1 MPYNNDIKGLAMKT
15 MRVLAVSLL
24 LASASAYAGEALHL
38 VERATTDAVTD
49 TGATGDS
56 GGDILTFANEV
67 FDRANVAKVGDNQGF
82 CVRTV
87 VGKAW
92 ECWWT
97 LALRDG
103 QITVQGPF
111 LDKGDS
117 VLAITGGTGKYA
129 SARGQ
134 MKLHARNDK
143 GTEYDFAYELE

>member
-1 MPYNNDIKGLAMKT
+1 VKAIYALT
-15 MRVLAVSLL
+15 AVTLL
-24 LASASAYAGEALHL
+24 VSANAVAGETMHV

-49 TGATGDS
+49 TGASGDS
-56 GGDILTFANEV
+56 AGDILTFANGV
-67 FDRANVAKVGDNQGF
+67 FDAANAGQVGTNQGY

-87 VGKAW
+87 VGQAW

-97 LALRDG
+97 LMLEGG

-129 SARGQ
+129 TARGQ

-143 GTEYDFAYELE
+143 GTEYDFVYELQ

>member
-1 MPYNNDIKGLAMKT
+1 MNT
-15 MRVLAVSLL
+15 MRVLGVSLL
-24 LASASAYAGEALHL
+24 LASASAYAGETLHV

-49 TGATGDS
+49 TGAKDDS
-56 GGDILTFANEV
+56 AGDILTFANEV
-67 FDRANVAKVGDNQGF
+67 FDRANAAKVGDNQGF

-97 LALRDG
+97 LSLSDG

-134 MKLHARNDK
+134 MKLHARNEK

>member
-1 MPYNNDIKGLAMKT
+1 MKT
-15 MRVLAVSLL
+15 LHVLAVSLSL
-24 LASASAYAGEALHL
+24 VGANAYAGEALHV

-56 GGDILTFANEV
+56 AGDILTFANEV
-67 FDRANVAKVGDNQGF
+67 FDRANATKLGDNQGF

-97 LALRDG
+97 LWLAGG

-129 SARGQ
+129 SSRGQ
-134 MKLHARNDK
+134 MKLHARNEK

>member
-1 MPYNNDIKGLAMKT
+1 MKT
-15 MRVLAVSLL
+15 LHVLAVSLSL
-24 LASASAYAGEALHL
+24 VGANAYAGEALHV

-56 GGDILTFANEV
+56 AGDILTFANEV
-67 FDRANVAKVGDNQGF
+67 FDRANATKLGDNQGF
-82 CVRTV
+82 CVRTA

-97 LALRDG
+97 LWLAGG

-129 SARGQ
+129 SSRGQ
-134 MKLHARNDK
+134 MKLHARNEK
-143 GTEYDFAYELE
+143 GTEYDFVYELE

>member
-1 MPYNNDIKGLAMKT
+1 MKT

-24 LASASAYAGEALHL
+24 LASASAYAGEALYL

-56 GGDILTFANEV
+56 AGDILTFANEV

-97 LALRDG
+97 LALREG

>member
-1 MPYNNDIKGLAMKT
+1 MNT
-15 MRVLAVSLL
+15 MRVLGVSLL
-24 LASASAYAGEALHL
+24 LAGGSAYAEETLHL

-49 TGATGDS
+49 TGAKDDS
-56 GGDILTFANEV
+56 AGDILTFANEV
-67 FDRANVAKVGDNQGF
+67 FDRANSARVGDNQGF

-87 VGKAW
+87 VGKSW

-97 LALRDG
+97 LSLKDG

-134 MKLHARNDK
+134 MKLHARNEK